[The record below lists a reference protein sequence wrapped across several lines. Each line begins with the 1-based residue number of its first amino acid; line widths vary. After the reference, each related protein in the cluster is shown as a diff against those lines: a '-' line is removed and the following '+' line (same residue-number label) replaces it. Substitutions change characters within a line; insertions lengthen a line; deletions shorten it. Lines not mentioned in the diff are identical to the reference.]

1 MMPQGE
7 GPGAPLKPKSLSQSL
22 ALGVALFALLIFL
35 LVLSAGFD
43 ASKFIYVD
51 F

>member
-1 MMPQGE
+1 MNGV
-7 GPGAPLKPKSLSQSL
+7 APDPPKSTVLSVL
-22 ALGVALFALLIFL
+22 MGMALLAMLLSL